1 MAGPSLGSD
10 DEPPQAATPITDVI
24 AMAAM
29 TAFLYI
35 LRPLVISNRAAG
47 ISYISHP
54 ITVFAEQV

>member
-1 MAGPSLGSD
+1 MGSD

-54 ITVFAEQV
+54 ITVFGEQV